1 MSVDLGALATASFS
15 EFGASLAGSL
25 TENGVGPD
33 VSKAWHQVL
42 MAKSMLSHTADQ
54 AADGIETIVNN
65 PALLPDQARAMVQQ
79 NKYLAD
85 LDNAKYVKDMQTGLA
100 TIKQALLEAEA
111 SKVVVA
117 DVHER
122 SLIRQELDQMVAAT
136 TAPVSDGRS
145 GAPYRAGK
153 PMVQALKEIVESDPA
168 RYGAELSGVYGRNLM
183 VQAGEA
189 AQHGALVNLVK
200 QLTPD
205 TQRSQTAR
213 ASLDA
218 MARSRIEGMA
228 AGLGFTARQKVEA
241 ALTPKAPDR
250 SVYRPDTI
258 RPIR

>member
-54 AADGIETIVNN
+54 AAEGIETIVNN

-111 SKVVVA
+111 SKVQVA

-122 SLIRQELDQMVAAT
+122 SLIRQELDQVVAANT
-136 TAPVSDGRS
+136 KPIGDGV
-145 GAPYRAGK
+145 GGQPYRPGQTMTQTLAD
-153 PMVQALKEIVESDPA
+153 IVRSDPA
-168 RYGAELSGVYGRNLM
+168 RYGAEISGAYGANLM
-183 VQAGEA
+183 RLAGEV

-218 MARSRIEGMA
+218 MQRSRIEGMA
-228 AGLGFTARQKVEA
+228 AGLGFTARQRVEA
-241 ALTPKAPDR
+241 ALTPKAPER
-250 SVYRPDTI
+250 GRYIPDTI